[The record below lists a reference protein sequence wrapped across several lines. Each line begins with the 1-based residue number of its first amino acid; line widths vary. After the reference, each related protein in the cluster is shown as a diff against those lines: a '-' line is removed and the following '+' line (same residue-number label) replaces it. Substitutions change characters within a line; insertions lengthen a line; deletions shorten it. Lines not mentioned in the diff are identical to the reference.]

1 MVARLSSKAGR
12 VLGDVPSSAGAMTA
26 ALEKIANVLQ
36 KMNVETLERHVW
48 AHLKALCLLYS
59 KFNAYLR
66 LAIPLDQH
74 KSAVVA
80 GDGQGVGF
88 AVGRLVA
95 QVVFIFVFKWA
106 TDIAQQRTKV
116 S

>member
-1 MVARLSSKAGR
+1 MAARWSSQARR
-12 VLGDVPSSAGAMTA
+12 VLGDIPSSAGAIKA

-74 KSAVVA
+74 KSAAVA
-80 GDGQGVGF
+80 GDGQGVGV

-106 TDIAQQRTKV
+106 TDIAQQHTKV

>member
-1 MVARLSSKAGR
+1 
-12 VLGDVPSSAGAMTA
+12 MTA
-26 ALEKIANVLQ
+26 ALEKIAIVLQ
-36 KMNVETLERHVW
+36 KMNVERHVW

-74 KSAVVA
+74 KSAAVD
-80 GDGQGVGF
+80 GDGHGVGV
-88 AVGRLVA
+88 AVGRLIA